1 MTGKEKK
8 AMNDI
13 WEILVVLGVP
23 STVLGTV
30 LGVVVWYFKRALQR
44 SEKKRDEHEKN
55 LESLVL
61 MMLQAERAN
70 TILCKATAEAVRDG
84 HCNGNMTEAMKIVD
98 KASTAEKEFLI
109 DKGIKYIF
117 E

>member
-1 MTGKEKK
+1 MVGL
-8 AMNDI
+8 
-13 WEILVVLGVP
+13 WEILLAFSVPSAVLGFVI
-23 STVLGTV
+23 
-30 LGVVVWYFKRALQR
+30 WYIKREIVKNQ
-44 SEKKRDEHEKN
+44 KRQEEHDKN

-61 MMLQAERAN
+61 MMLQSTRAN

-98 KASTAEKEFLI
+98 TTAAAEKEFLLE
-109 DKGIKYIF
+109 KSIKYIF